1 MDIHQAILRRLLPDD
16 KELLNTSADEIIDH
30 VASNMYS
37 RENIQ
42 LKDEEVFFKLPA
54 LLRDIV
60 LLVDFDTEL
69 NMNGI
74 LGFLENSTGKYLNE
88 TIEVLERIG
97 AVHDANA
104 LIDIKRILG
113 NYNLSTGQLHRDLQD
128 LEPYEINHFEQAHTI
143 ADDEFFAKI
152 QHAAEKLTID
162 SQEEN
167 IFDHLIAYTE
177 ANKRSFVEDV
187 QAIRRLNEKGRKG

>member
-1 MDIHQAILRRLLPDD
+1 MDIHQSILRRLLPDD
-16 KELLNTSADEIIDH
+16 KELLITSSDEIIDH

-69 NMNGI
+69 NMNGM

-104 LIDIKRILG
+104 LIDIKRILED
-113 NYNLSTGQLHRDLQD
+113 YNLSTGRLHRNLQD
-128 LEPYEINHFEQAHTI
+128 LELYEINHFEQAH
-143 ADDEFFAKI
+143 ANVDDEFFAKI
-152 QHAAEKLTID
+152 QYAAEKLTID
-162 SQEEN
+162 SQEDN
-167 IFDHLIAYTE
+167 IFNHLIAYIK
-177 ANKRSFVEDV
+177 ANKKSFFEDV
-187 QAIRRLNEKGRKG
+187 QAIR

>member
-1 MDIHQAILRRLLPDD
+1 MEIYQTILRRLLPDD
-16 KELLNTSADEIIDH
+16 KELINASADEIMDH
-30 VASNMYS
+30 VASNRY
-37 RENIQ
+37 RQENIQ

-54 LLRDIV
+54 LLQDIV
-60 LLVDFDTEL
+60 LLIDFDTEL

-97 AVHDANA
+97 AVRDADA
-104 LIDIKRILG
+104 MKSIKRILE

-128 LEPYEINHFEQAHTI
+128 LEPYEINHFRQVHAI
-143 ADDEFFAKI
+143 ADDEFFEEI
-152 QHAAEKLTID
+152 QHATETLTIH

-167 IFDHLIAYTE
+167 IFDHLLTYIE

-187 QAIRRLNEKGRKG
+187 QAMLSEK

>member
-1 MDIHQAILRRLLPDD
+1 MEIYQTILRRLLPDD
-16 KELLNTSADEIIDH
+16 KELINASADEIMDH
-30 VASNMYS
+30 VASNRY
-37 RENIQ
+37 RQENIQ

-60 LLVDFDTEL
+60 LLIDFDTEL

-88 TIEVLERIG
+88 TIEALERIG
-97 AVHDANA
+97 AVCDADA
-104 LIDIKRILG
+104 MKAIKRILE
-113 NYNLSTGQLHRDLQD
+113 NYNLSTGKLHRDLQD
-128 LEPYEINHFEQAHTI
+128 LEPYEINHFRQVHAI
-143 ADDEFFAKI
+143 ADDEFFEEI
-152 QHAAEKLTID
+152 QHAADKLSTY

-167 IFDHLIAYTE
+167 IFDHLLTYIE

-187 QAIRRLNEKGRKG
+187 QAMLSEK

>member
-1 MDIHQAILRRLLPDD
+1 M
-16 KELLNTSADEIIDH
+16 DH
-30 VASNMYS
+30 VASNRY
-37 RENIQ
+37 RQENIQ

-60 LLVDFDTEL
+60 LLIDFDTEL

-88 TIEVLERIG
+88 TIEALERIG
-97 AVHDANA
+97 AVRDSDAMKA
-104 LIDIKRILG
+104 IKRILE

-128 LEPYEINHFEQAHTI
+128 LEPYEINHFGQVHAIT
-143 ADDEFFAKI
+143 DDEFFEEI
-152 QHAAEKLTID
+152 QHAADKLTFH

-167 IFDHLIAYTE
+167 IFDHLLTYIE
-177 ANKRSFVEDV
+177 ANKRSFVKDV
-187 QAIRRLNEKGRKG
+187 QAMLSEK

>member
-1 MDIHQAILRRLLPDD
+1 MEIHQTILRRLLPDH
-16 KELLNTSADEIIDH
+16 KELINASADEIMDH
-30 VASNMYS
+30 VGINRYS
-37 RENIQ
+37 QENIQ

-54 LLRDIV
+54 LLQDIV
-60 LLVDFDTEL
+60 LLIDFDTEL
-69 NMNGI
+69 IMNGI

-88 TIEVLERIG
+88 TIEALERIG

-104 LIDIKRILG
+104 LKDIKRILE

-128 LEPYEINHFEQAHTI
+128 LEPYEINYFRQVHAI
-143 ADDEFFAKI
+143 ADDEFFEEI
-152 QHAAEKLTID
+152 QYAAEKLTNG

-167 IFDHLIAYTE
+167 IFDHLLAYIE

-187 QAIRRLNEKGRKG
+187 QAVLSENKA

>member
-1 MDIHQAILRRLLPDD
+1 METHRAILRRLLPDD
-16 KELLNTSADEIIDH
+16 KELINASADEIMDH
-30 VASNMYS
+30 VASNRY
-37 RENIQ
+37 RQENIQ
-42 LKDEEVFFKLPA
+42 LKDEEVFFELPA

-60 LLVDFDTEL
+60 LLIDFDTEL

-88 TIEVLERIG
+88 TIEALERIG
-97 AVHDANA
+97 AVCDADA
-104 LIDIKRILG
+104 MKAIKRILE

-128 LEPYEINHFEQAHTI
+128 LEPYEINHFRQVHAI
-143 ADDEFFAKI
+143 ADDEFFEEI
-152 QHAAEKLTID
+152 QHAADKLSTY

-167 IFDHLIAYTE
+167 IFDHLLTYIE

-187 QAIRRLNEKGRKG
+187 QAMLSEK